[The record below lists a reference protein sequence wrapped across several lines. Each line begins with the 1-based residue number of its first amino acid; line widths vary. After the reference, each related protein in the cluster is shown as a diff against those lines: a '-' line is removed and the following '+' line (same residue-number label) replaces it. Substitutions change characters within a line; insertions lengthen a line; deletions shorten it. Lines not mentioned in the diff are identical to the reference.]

1 MGSPFYC
8 SMKAYMVRTAMT
20 GMLCLSSSRQDLSGE
35 FSQCK
40 LLGEIFEKE
49 FDIVYFQLKNIYFTK
64 LT

>member
-1 MGSPFYC
+1 MGSLFYC

-49 FDIVYFQLKNIYFTK
+49 FDIVYFS
-64 LT
+64 